1 MQNHL
6 QVLEDLEVDQVFKL
20 DVVALGRDAIFSLL
34 PELVRDVVVGETL
47 TVEHQD
53 LEQVLDTESKTASL
67 HVELALRF
75 GVF

>member
-1 MQNHL
+1 MRPPFVLPNLKEVAHGRVQNHL

-53 LEQVLDTESKTASL
+53 LE
-67 HVELALRF
+67 
-75 GVF
+75 